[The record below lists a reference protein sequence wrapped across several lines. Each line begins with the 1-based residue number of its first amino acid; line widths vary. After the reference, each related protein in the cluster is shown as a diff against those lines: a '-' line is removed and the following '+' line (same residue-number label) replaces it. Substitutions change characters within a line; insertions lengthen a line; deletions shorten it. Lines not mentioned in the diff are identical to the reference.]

1 MGVHCSIHQKR
12 LILMSRDLS
21 AYLNISQ
28 VQNKIRFIFYD
39 DQSDSFIFEGCN
51 GCLFVFWSSYQ
62 YIWPFITI
70 QEMGANQGISDQ
82 VEYQTIQR
90 TMIVSGVLLPLL
102 INWYLESHECTG
114 MWMCKNRVNTVLN
127 NFIDGLR
134 HDQFIIPK
142 NFILPILEF
151 HLTRKEY

>member
-28 VQNKIRFIFYD
+28 VQNKIRFYD

-51 GCLFVFWSSYQ
+51 GYLFVFWSSYQ

-70 QEMGANQGISDQ
+70 QEMGAARGISAQ

-114 MWMCKNRVNTVLN
+114 MWMCKKTVLN
-127 NFIDGLR
+127 HFILDGLR

-151 HLTRKEY
+151 HLTQKEY